1 VSCGQFPHP
10 PGTPEHAHPAAGPVT
25 EKEPAEKKP
34 PGPVRAILARNKE
47 TLIPFAYIPG
57 VDAYAT
63 VAHFASGGGWNG
75 VLAAVA
81 AGAVAETTTEIRN
94 KVKKRRP
101 AVRKSTRKVVAAATA
116 WTALAGGATPA
127 GWDFGGQF
135 FYGIVHALA
144 AGSVQW
150 ALLGGGAAVAGTYV
164 ARQRKKP
171 PAPPVREE
179 EPVALPPAPDPRQV
193 AFDNRFCAGPHA
205 PLKDA
210 AVTNFTPLTRGF
222 SLEVFFPEHSPH
234 TIADVTSK
242 IPLIAKLYDTSLD
255 NVSVGYVPEHRSEA
269 RAKVIVHERIPAEEA
284 KRKRVR
290 FDGRSTYDPAAGT
303 VEYGT
308 FTDDARIRYLFH
320 VPRSGAGVGMAAGAM
335 GAGKTAVMNRL
346 VTEAGLM
353 MACVTCGGGRTCFE
367 CDMWRICAVF
377 AGTAQPQSMGVWKG
391 KTDLFASGP
400 EGCLELLQFLKTV
413 ADDRSLALDT
423 LEWTDRGADGQIR
436 HNVGKGWFDPE
447 PGFPLIF
454 APISEFPLLINHDD
468 KVLSKEA
475 LTLLIMAFTTWR
487 KVGIHV
493 MPDGQFVDMSQMG
506 ARELREAAKVWNL
519 IAMRLDKIGSSMA
532 DIKGDPTKIG
542 PDEVGAGFAQ
552 GPDDRSD
559 VKFQSDWYPE
569 YNEPGDTGVD
579 VRHMAEVISRTPIEY
594 DSSVLRAMDA
604 FGLSHQQVI
613 TEWKGRGSE
622 DTATV
627 AAAPAG
633 GSGPGLGGL
642 PTREEAEKVRMAL
655 QVHSPADV
663 YRLMEVTSLSL
674 LDVGRSLDLLTA
686 NGDAVRVGEDQ
697 YKAA

>member
-1 VSCGQFPHP
+1 
-10 PGTPEHAHPAAGPVT
+10 VT
-25 EKEPAEKKP
+25 EKELAEKQP
-34 PGPVRAILARNKE
+34 PGPVRAMLSKNKE

-63 VAHFASGGGWNG
+63 VAHFAAGGGWHG
-75 VLAAVA
+75 VA
-81 AGAVAETTTEIRN
+81 AAASAGVVAEAVTEIRN

-101 AVRKSTRKVVAAATA
+101 AVKASTRKVVGAATA
-116 WTALAGGATPA
+116 WTMLAAGATPA
-127 GWDFGGQF
+127 GWDFTALGP
-135 FYGIVHALA
+135 VMHALA

-150 ALLGGGAAVAGTYV
+150 TLLGGGLAVAGTHV
-164 ARQRKKP
+164 ARMRKK
-171 PAPPVREE
+171 APEPEVAVE
-179 EPVALPPAPDPRQV
+179 EPAALPPAPDPRQV
-193 AFDNRFCAGPHA
+193 AFDKRFCAGQHA
-205 PLKDA
+205 LLKDA

-269 RAKVIVHERIPAEEA
+269 RALVIVHERIPAAEA
-284 KRKRVR
+284 KAKRAR
-290 FDGRSTYDPAAGT
+290 FDGRSTYNPARGT

-308 FTDDARIRYLFH
+308 FTDDARIHYLFH

-353 MACVTCGGGRTCFE
+353 MACATCGSARTCFE
-367 CDMWRICAVF
+367 CDMRRICGLMV
-377 AGTAQPQSMGVWKG
+377 GTAQPQSMGVWKR

-413 ADDRSLALDT
+413 ADDRSHALDN
-423 LEWTDRGADGQIR
+423 LEWTDHMGRENI
-436 HNVGKGWFDPE
+436 GKGHFDPE
-447 PGFPLIF
+447 PGFPLLF
-454 APISEFPLLINHDD
+454 APVSEFPLLINHED
-468 KVLSKEA
+468 KVLAKEA
-475 LTLLIMAFTTWR
+475 LTLLVMAFTTWR

-506 ARELREAAKVWNL
+506 GRELREAARVWNL
-519 IAMRLDKIGSSMA
+519 IAMRLDKIGSSMT

-542 PDEVGAGFAQ
+542 PDETGAGYAA

-559 VKFQSDWYPE
+559 VKFTSDWYPE

-579 VRHMAEVISRTPIEY
+579 VRHMAEVISRTPIKF
-594 DSSVLRAMDA
+594 DSSVTRAMEA
-604 FGLSHQQVI
+604 FGLTHQQVI
-613 TEWKGRGSE
+613 TEWKGRGDVDE
-622 DTATV
+622 
-627 AAAPAG
+627 AAVPAVPAG
-633 GSGPGLGGL
+633 GQGPGLGGL

-655 QVHSPADV
+655 KVHSPADV
-663 YRLMEVTSLSL
+663 YRLMEVTDLSL

-686 NGDAVRVGEDQ
+686 NGDAVRVGDDQ